1 MQKKG
6 QQGFTLIEMAIV
18 LVIIGLILGMVFKGR
33 ELIASAK
40 VKSAN
45 AAYNKV
51 VAGTN
56 IYLDRY
62 GVYPGD
68 GCEAGDTTP
77 QDCLGKGVGAYNGIV
92 SEPNE
97 IAAFFTLL
105 KNSGILTTADTKS
118 ALGDEWRVG
127 GNTNATWVYVE
138 AADMRLICD
147 LDRVADDGNPDT
159 GIIRAGEPTPATV
172 FGGAAP
178 STAANGYQPGED
190 CWSKEGTASVLL
202 KVLP

>member
-68 GCEAGDTTP
+68 GCGAADTTP
-77 QDCLGKGVGAYNGIV
+77 QACLGKGVGAYDGIV
-92 SEPNE
+92 SDANE

-127 GNTNATWVYVE
+127 GNSNATWVYVE
-138 AADMRLICD
+138 AADLRLVCD

-159 GIIRAGEPTPATV
+159 GIIRAGEDSPEDT
-172 FGGAAP
+172 FGGAAQ
-178 STAANGYQPGED
+178 STDNDGYQAGAD

>member
-68 GCEAGDTTP
+68 GCESVASKP
-77 QDCLGKGVGAYNGIV
+77 ADCLDEDFEYNGIV
-92 SEPNE
+92 EGDNE
-97 IAAFFTLL
+97 IKSFFALL

-127 GNTNATWVYVE
+127 GNANATWVYVE
-138 AADMRLICD
+138 AADLRLVCD
-147 LDRVADDGNPDT
+147 LDRVADDGNPNT
-159 GIIRAGEPTPATV
+159 GIIRAGEDSPEDT
-172 FGGAAP
+172 FGGAAQ
-178 STAANGYQPGED
+178 STDNDGYQAGAD